1 MSKGWKVAW
10 SVVFREIDV
19 SNHAVIG
26 LQAGE
31 KAIALRITQWFNQRK
46 EEVKKENDPNNLWN
60 HHNLDF
66 EDKLFDSSRKK
77 KSDSNVDALM
87 F

>member
-1 MSKGWKVAW
+1 M
-10 SVVFREIDV
+10 VFREIDV

-46 EEVKKENDPNNLWN
+46 EEVKKENDPNNL
-60 HHNLDF
+60 
-66 EDKLFDSSRKK
+66 
-77 KSDSNVDALM
+77 
-87 F
+87 